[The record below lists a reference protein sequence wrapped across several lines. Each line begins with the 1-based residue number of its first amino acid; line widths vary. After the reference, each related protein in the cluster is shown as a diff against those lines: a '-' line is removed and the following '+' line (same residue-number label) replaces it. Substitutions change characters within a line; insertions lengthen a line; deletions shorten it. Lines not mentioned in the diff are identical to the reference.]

1 MDEELTKF
9 SPLTL
14 YVIYLLTLNNSKDFY
29 KTIYYYLLFQNQE
42 PKIEKQSEKN
52 IEIRDNELKFM
63 ETYLLETC
71 KRWKN
76 NLHDLII

>member
-1 MDEELTKF
+1 M
-9 SPLTL
+9 
-14 YVIYLLTLNNSKDFY
+14 I
-29 KTIYYYLLFQNQE
+29 YYLLFQNQE
-42 PKIEKQSEKN
+42 PKLEKQSEKN